1 MKRKLIGTEVNIDG
15 KEGEI
20 TNVLGN
26 GYEIVFFDTNL
37 GKTYID
43 NRDIVNYI
51 VNIPDEWI
59 KTDDY
64 QYVRPSAYRKWQ
76 IVEARY
82 TESDEYIV
90 CRGTID
96 VANWK
101 TEDNYYTADCIDIIN
116 SYYGSVKEFENAYKN
131 GAYREQILAEMIFES
146 TTYTDTDAYEVVP
159 GDEVENTLQK
169 YRKESLSSF
178 FHCF

>member
-64 QYVRPSAYRKWQ
+64 QYVRPSEYRKWQ

-101 TEDNYYTADCIDIIN
+101 TEDNYY
-116 SYYGSVKEFENAYKN
+116 
-131 GAYREQILAEMIFES
+131 ES

-169 YRKESLSSF
+169 YRKESLLS
-178 FHCF
+178 

>member
-1 MKRKLIGTEVNIDG
+1 MKRKLIGAEVNIDG

-64 QYVRPSAYRKWQ
+64 QYVRPSEYRKWQ
-76 IVEARY
+76 IV
-82 TESDEYIV
+82 
-90 CRGTID
+90 
-96 VANWK
+96 
-101 TEDNYYTADCIDIIN
+101 
-116 SYYGSVKEFENAYKN
+116 
-131 GAYREQILAEMIFES
+131 
-146 TTYTDTDAYEVVP
+146 
-159 GDEVENTLQK
+159 
-169 YRKESLSSF
+169 
-178 FHCF
+178 

>member
-64 QYVRPSAYRKWQ
+64 QYKW
-76 IVEARY
+76 
-82 TESDEYIV
+82 
-90 CRGTID
+90 
-96 VANWK
+96 
-101 TEDNYYTADCIDIIN
+101 
-116 SYYGSVKEFENAYKN
+116 
-131 GAYREQILAEMIFES
+131 
-146 TTYTDTDAYEVVP
+146 
-159 GDEVENTLQK
+159 
-169 YRKESLSSF
+169 
-178 FHCF
+178 

>member
-51 VNIPDEWI
+51 VNMPDEWI

-82 TESDEYIV
+82 TESDGKP
-90 CRGTID
+90 R
-96 VANWK
+96 
-101 TEDNYYTADCIDIIN
+101 IIIIQLT
-116 SYYGSVKEFENAYKN
+116 VL
-131 GAYREQILAEMIFES
+131 ILSILIM
-146 TTYTDTDAYEVVP
+146 VP
-159 GDEVENTLQK
+159 
-169 YRKESLSSF
+169 
-178 FHCF
+178 

>member
-1 MKRKLIGTEVNIDG
+1 MKRELIGAEVNIDG

-26 GYEIVFFDTNL
+26 GYEIVFFDIN
-37 GKTYID
+37 
-43 NRDIVNYI
+43 
-51 VNIPDEWI
+51 
-59 KTDDY
+59 
-64 QYVRPSAYRKWQ
+64 
-76 IVEARY
+76 
-82 TESDEYIV
+82 
-90 CRGTID
+90 D

-101 TEDNYYTADCIDIIN
+101 TKDNYYTADCIDIIN

-159 GDEVENTLQK
+159 GDEVENTLRK
-169 YRKESLSSF
+169 YRKESLLS
-178 FHCF
+178 

>member
-1 MKRKLIGTEVNIDG
+1 MKRELIGAEVNIDG

-26 GYEIVFFDTNL
+26 GYEIVFFDINL

-64 QYVRPSAYRKWQ
+64 QYVRPSEYRKWQ

-82 TESDEYIV
+82 TESGEYIV

-101 TEDNYYTADCIDIIN
+101 TKDNYYTADCIDIIN
-116 SYYGSVKEFENAYKN
+116 SYYGSVKESNSFH
-131 GAYREQILAEMIFES
+131 ES
-146 TTYTDTDAYEVVP
+146 
-159 GDEVENTLQK
+159 
-169 YRKESLSSF
+169 
-178 FHCF
+178 

>member
-1 MKRKLIGTEVNIDG
+1 MKRELIGAEVNIDG

-26 GYEIVFFDTNL
+26 GYEIVFFDINL

-64 QYVRPSAYRKWQ
+64 QYVRPSEYRKWQ

-82 TESDEYIV
+82 TESGEYIV

-101 TEDNYYTADCIDIIN
+101 TKDNYYTADCIDRRIARQ
-116 SYYGSVKEFENAYKN
+116 SGHRTKTVTRTLRGSAARERPLRN
-131 GAYREQILAEMIFES
+131 GRQS
-146 TTYTDTDAYEVVP
+146 P
-159 GDEVENTLQK
+159 
-169 YRKESLSSF
+169 
-178 FHCF
+178 

>member
-1 MKRKLIGTEVNIDG
+1 MKRELIGAEVNIDG
-15 KEGEI
+15 K
-20 TNVLGN
+20 
-26 GYEIVFFDTNL
+26 VFFDINL

-64 QYVRPSAYRKWQ
+64 QYVRPSEYRKWQ

-82 TESDEYIV
+82 TESGEYIV

-96 VANWK
+96 VANWETK
-101 TEDNYYTADCIDIIN
+101 DNYYTADCIDIIN

-159 GDEVENTLQK
+159 GDEVENTLRK
-169 YRKESLSSF
+169 YRKESLLS
-178 FHCF
+178 

>member
-1 MKRKLIGTEVNIDG
+1 MKRELIGSEINIDG
-15 KEGEI
+15 EEGEI

-26 GYEIVFFDTNL
+26 GYEITFFDINL

-43 NRDIVNYI
+43 NRDIADYI

-59 KTDDY
+59 KTDDF
-64 QYVRPSAYRKWQ
+64 QYVRPFENRKWQ
-76 IVEARY
+76 VVEARY
-82 TESDEYIV
+82 TENGKYIV

-101 TEDNYYTADCIDIIN
+101 TKDNYYTADCIDIIN

-159 GDEVENTLQK
+159 EDEVEAALQK
-169 YRKESLSSF
+169 YKRESLLS
-178 FHCF
+178 

>member
-1 MKRKLIGTEVNIDG
+1 MKRELIGAEVNIDG

-64 QYVRPSAYRKWQ
+64 QYVRPSEYRKWQ

-82 TESDEYIV
+82 TESGEYIV

-159 GDEVENTLQK
+159 GDEVENTLRK
-169 YRKESLSSF
+169 YRKESLLS
-178 FHCF
+178 